1 APPNAPF
8 ADSPSAEH
16 SSPATSRAGC
26 QAPDEKELL
35 GQVRKVRAG
44 GLGSRHRSGCAR
56 EGGEGEGAGADA
68 ERGGA
73 SFLARPLGPSPFRLP
88 RQAIESK
95 LKLSLGED
103 LGEALADGVVL
114 CQLAN
119 RLCPRAVPFIHVP
132 SPAVVSLARARALS
146 KWGGGGRR
154 PAWGPSLAG
163 SWRRLPSLSPTGA
176 LSFLLLPQPKL
187 NAAQSRKNLQ
197 SFLAACRRLGVP
209 EVRLGTAGAGA
220 ASGACSFPASRPSSS
235 PLPAG
240 VSVFSLTLTCSSLSV
255 FSHLPQVSLCGG
267 PEIALLLQGHL
278 RGFLGLLEALLP
290 LLRPAAGSPFSA
302 HLAGFGVFYA
312 CVMLLLYFAYCQ
324 LCGFF
329 CCYCC

>member
-1 APPNAPF
+1 PPNAPF

-35 GQVRKVRAG
+35 GQVRK
-44 GLGSRHRSGCAR
+44 
-56 EGGEGEGAGADA
+56 
-68 ERGGA
+68 
-73 SFLARPLGPSPFRLP
+73 
-88 RQAIESK
+88 AIESK

-132 SPAVVSLARARALS
+132 SPAV
-146 KWGGGGRR
+146 
-154 PAWGPSLAG
+154 
-163 SWRRLPSLSPTGA
+163 
-176 LSFLLLPQPKL
+176 PKL

-209 EVRLGTAGAGA
+209 E
-220 ASGACSFPASRPSSS
+220 
-235 PLPAG
+235 
-240 VSVFSLTLTCSSLSV
+240 
-255 FSHLPQVSLCGG
+255 VSLCGG